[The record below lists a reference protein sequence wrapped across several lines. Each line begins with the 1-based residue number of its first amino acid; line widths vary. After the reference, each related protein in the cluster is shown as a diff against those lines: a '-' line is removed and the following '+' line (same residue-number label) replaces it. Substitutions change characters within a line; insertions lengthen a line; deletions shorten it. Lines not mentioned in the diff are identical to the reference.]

1 MRGTSRP
8 RTCGGGLP
16 GPVSQRASRRR
27 LRLAERRRGDP
38 YWAAMQAALAHGAA
52 PDVSLRPARL
62 ADVDALADLE
72 RRAFRGDRISRRGFR
87 RFARSPR
94 AAPIVAEED
103 GGLGGH
109 ALVLFRG
116 GGRIS
121 RPLSIAVAPP

>member
-72 RRAFRGDRISRRGFR
+72 RRAFRGDRISRRGLP
-87 RFARSPR
+87 RFARSPL

-103 GGLGGH
+103 RVLACYAT
-109 ALVLFRG
+109 ALFPEASS
-116 GGRIS
+116 IS
-121 RPLSIAVAPP
+121 PLCSIVAA